1 MVLSTH
7 TLTEVEQVCGSVLIL
22 DHGVLRAAGPIDE
35 VVAGAGS
42 LSDAFLSLTEG
53 RAMTS
58 SRWTVVAEQEIRDLW
73 ILGRGPVLVFGFSVL
88 LSTMTYLAATNRAMN
103 FLEQREAVNLTVQ
116 VGLAVG
122 VLLTMV
128 TSSDAISGDRERGT
142 FEALL
147 LAPVSRR
154 GIVVGKLAAATT
166 MWLACLVVTLP
177 YLWVLGRGVAGAG
190 QAALLALIV
199 GTLVATGLAGIGLLI
214 SAVTNSNKTSL
225 AAGLLLLLVLFAPT
239 QLPAL
244 PKTGFGEV
252 ITRIN
257 PIGSALHYISQI
269 LVNRRSWTHDLSYL
283 ASPVVVAL
291 VVVGVVIVA
300 GPRLVRLTAGSR

>member
-1 MVLSTH
+1 
-7 TLTEVEQVCGSVLIL
+7 
-22 DHGVLRAAGPIDE
+22 
-35 VVAGAGS
+35 
-42 LSDAFLSLTEG
+42 
-53 RAMTS
+53 MT
-58 SRWTVVAEQEIRDLW
+58 RWTVVAGQEIRDLW

-177 YLWVLGRGVAGAG
+177 YLWVLGRGVAGAR

-214 SAVTNSNKTSL
+214 SALTNSNKTSL

-269 LVNRRSWTHDLSYL
+269 LVNRRTWTHDLSYL

-291 VVVGVVIVA
+291 VVAAVVIVA